1 MARPLDVTDLARAEG
16 RGRGGRT
23 SPLHTPV
30 PDAFQSVVQPKA
42 SYFTTGQFAKKT
54 GVSDKT
60 VHRWCQQWYGAL
72 PAARV
77 DGGRTM
83 GYRIHPFMVR
93 VARGWLQTQDRAQRD
108 SILRALREAS
118 RPWVVLVGRRA
129 TTHYTVDEALE
140 VVRKTV
146 SRAPQ
151 INRAVTVLYVGDPAE
166 DGKEPA
172 R

>member
-1 MARPLDVTDLARAEG
+1 MARPLDVTDIVRAEG
-16 RGRGGRT
+16 KESRLIG
-23 SPLHTPV
+23 SALHTPY

-42 SYFTTGQFAKKT
+42 SYFTTGQFARHL
-54 GVSDKT
+54 GISDKT
-60 VHRWCQQWYGAL
+60 VHRWCQQWYGQL
-72 PAARV
+72 PAERV
-77 DGGRTM
+77 DGGKVM

-93 VARGWLQTQDRAQRD
+93 VARGWLQTRDRTKRD

-140 VVRKTV
+140 VVRKTT

-151 INRAVTVLYVGDPAE
+151 TNRAVTVLYVGDPAE
-166 DGKEPA
+166 DGREQT
-172 R
+172 